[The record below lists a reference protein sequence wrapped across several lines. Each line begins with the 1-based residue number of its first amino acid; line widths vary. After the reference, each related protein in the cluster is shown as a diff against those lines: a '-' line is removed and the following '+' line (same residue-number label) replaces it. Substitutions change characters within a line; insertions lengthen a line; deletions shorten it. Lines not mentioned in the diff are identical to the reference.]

1 MEKILEIRDLV
12 IRYGPIE
19 AVKKVSMTIEKGQI
33 VALLGANGA
42 GKSTIIKCISGLV
55 KPSMGVVM
63 YEGKSIEKLLIHQ
76 LSGAGIICSP
86 EGRLI
91 FKDLTVEEN
100 LKVGA
105 YALKTQKITTVD
117 EHGQTIVTKVSAK
130 QRMKENF
137 ERVYRYFPVL
147 LERRKQTAATLSG
160 GEQQM
165 LAIGRALM
173 ASPKLLLLDE
183 PSLGL
188 APLIVRDIF
197 EIIKQINKDGVTVL
211 LVEQNAQMALQIAHR
226 GYVLETGRVTLE
238 GPASDLL
245 SDPKV
250 RSAYLGLD

>member
-19 AVKKVSMTIEKGQI
+19 AIKKVSMTIGKGQI

-42 GKSTIIKCISGLV
+42 GKSTIIKCVSGLV

-63 YEGKSIEKLLIHQ
+63 YEGKSIERLMIHQ
-76 LSGAGIICSP
+76 LSAAGIICSP
-86 EGRLI
+86 EGRQI

-105 YALKTQKITTVD
+105 YALKNQKITTVD
-117 EHGQTIVTKVSAK
+117 ENGQSIVTKLSAK

-188 APLIVRDIF
+188 APLIVKEIF
-197 EIIKQINKDGVTVL
+197 EIIKQISLEGTTIL
-211 LVEQNAQMALQIAHR
+211 IVEQNAYQTLKIADYA
-226 GYVLETGRVTLE
+226 YVLELGKVRVE
-238 GPASDLL
+238 GQSQDLL
-245 SDPKV
+245 KDETLI
-250 RSAYLGLD
+250 SAYLGGK